1 MKREEVLNSETFM
14 ENDRSLSNNQCF
26 TNGFTKTRKD
36 ITMST
41 AFNRMTL
48 GFICLIGIA
57 ILFSTAAQAQQP
69 RMSVD
74 DRVKMMKDSLKLS
87 DEQCT
92 KITKIL
98 EDQREEITTTMNENR
113 DNRDAMQTARQE
125 ITKKTNDQI
134 KSVLTED
141 QAAKYDKM
149 LKGRRARMGRG
160 TR

>member
-1 MKREEVLNSETFM
+1 
-14 ENDRSLSNNQCF
+14 
-26 TNGFTKTRKD
+26 
-36 ITMST
+36 
-41 AFNRMTL
+41 
-48 GFICLIGIA
+48 
-57 ILFSTAAQAQQP
+57 
-69 RMSVD
+69 
-74 DRVKMMKDSLKLS
+74 
-87 DEQCT
+87 
-92 KITKIL
+92 
-98 EDQREEITTTMNENR
+98 MNENR